1 MAAMAEETNW
11 AEEAWQQ
18 GVLKTVRNAQ
28 RIKDTFP
35 HTSIQGE
42 YDQNAPEWWTAGFWP
57 GLLWLVQR
65 EAGTAQEADS
75 LSRIALSCEKQLEA
89 CLRDPD
95 LVDHDLGFVWLLSGV
110 AHYRQTG
117 NADGRRRG
125 LLAANLLAARFHV
138 RGRFIRAWN
147 FDSAA
152 MDTRGVAIIDSMMN
166 LPLLYWASE
175 ESGDPRFRWLA
186 EAHADTVAREFVRG
200 DGSICHVVEF
210 DPTTGQ
216 KVREHGGQ
224 GHAPGSAWARGNAWA
239 LYGFALS
246 FRYTGEARYLETAER
261 AADVFLAML
270 GEDIVPPWDFRA
282 PAEHQVA
289 WDSSAAAI
297 AASGLLELAK
307 LSPRGE
313 AYAAAGER
321 LARGLYER
329 YSSGASSAEEG
340 LILQGTVHY
349 PERRGLNVPIIYGDY
364 FYMETLAKLRG
375 REGWF

>member
-1 MAAMAEETNW
+1 MAATAEETNW
-11 AEEAWQQ
+11 AEGAWQQ

-35 HTSIQGE
+35 HTSIQGK
-42 YDQNAPEWWTAGFWP
+42 YDRNAPEWWTAGFWP

-75 LSRIALSCEKQLEA
+75 LYRIALSCEKQLEA

-138 RGRFIRAWN
+138 RGQFIRAWN

-261 AADVFLAML
+261 AADAFLAML

-321 LARGLYER
+321 IARGLYER

>member
-35 HTSIQGE
+35 HTSIQGK

-75 LSRIALSCEKQLEA
+75 LSRIALSCEKKLEA

-138 RGRFIRAWN
+138 RGQFIRAWN

-175 ESGDPRFRWLA
+175 QSGDPRFRWLA

-216 KVREHGGQ
+216 MVREHGGQ

-261 AADVFLAML
+261 AADAFLAML

-307 LSPRGE
+307 LSPRGA

-321 LARGLYER
+321 IARGLYER
-329 YSSGASSAEEG
+329 YSSGVSSAEEG
-340 LILQGTVHY
+340 LIMQGTVHY